1 MRERKRERER
11 ERERFPLCSVAKPG
25 KQPTPSDQQRFSLG
39 FARYSGAAHDGRETH
54 TRLICGTGWRLSD
67 IYDCRSR
74 NRNTARARSPLL
86 IALKSPPVPG
96 NRFRT
101 SGEMEKKEGKK
112 KTIDGGGGET
122 LCKRNRES
130 FSFLFFFFL
139 HTVYP

>member
-1 MRERKRERER
+1 M
-11 ERERFPLCSVAKPG
+11 AKPG

-112 KTIDGGGGET
+112 KLLAVVEERPFGNGIG
-122 LCKRNRES
+122 NR
-130 FSFLFFFFL
+130 FLSFLFFST
-139 HTVYP
+139 HGVSIIDN